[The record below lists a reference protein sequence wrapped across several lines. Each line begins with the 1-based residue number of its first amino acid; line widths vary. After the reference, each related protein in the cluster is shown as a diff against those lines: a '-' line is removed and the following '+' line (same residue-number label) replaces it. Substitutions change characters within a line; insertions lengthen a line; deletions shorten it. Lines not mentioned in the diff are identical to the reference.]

1 MKTTLKAIA
10 AATVIALAG
19 TSAFAQGPSMGQGF
33 NMLQTAL
40 MNDFDRLGIPL
51 TELELLTLGQIAVI
65 KSIVESDDQDGQKK
79 GRIQAII
86 ANN

>member
-19 TSAFAQGPSMGQGF
+19 TSAFAQSPSMGQGF